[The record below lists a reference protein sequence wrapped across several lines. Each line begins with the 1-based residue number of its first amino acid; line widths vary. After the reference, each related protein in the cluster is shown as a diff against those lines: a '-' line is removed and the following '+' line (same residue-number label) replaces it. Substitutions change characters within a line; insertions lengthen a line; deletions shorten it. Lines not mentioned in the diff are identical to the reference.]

1 MPPFKR
7 DLVGG
12 LVILSLSC
20 GGSVAGCS
28 AVHRAL
34 VGGTTPETLGNEI
47 GALETATRGT
57 RIIVDTL
64 RNLRQLSEDTV
75 NPIRSVLE
83 RSDAACTAA
92 RVCLQAGDVSGA
104 ASIVHAAQAEFAN
117 DVAIGQALAQAEQLL
132 RDPSVRAALR
142 VIRVGGHLD

>member
-1 MPPFKR
+1 MLPLKR

-12 LVILSLSC
+12 LVVLSLCC
-20 GGSVAGCS
+20 GGSVTGCS
-28 AVHRAL
+28 AVQRAL
-34 VGGTTPETLGNEI
+34 GGGPTPQTLSNEI

-75 NPIRSVLE
+75 DPIRIVLG
-83 RSDAACTAA
+83 RCDTACTSA
-92 RVCLQAGDVSGA
+92 RTRLQAGDISGA
-104 ASIVHAAQAEFAN
+104 ASIIHNAQAEFAN
-117 DVAIGQALAQAEQLL
+117 DAAIGQALGQAEQLL
-132 RDPSVRAALR
+132 RDPNVRAALR